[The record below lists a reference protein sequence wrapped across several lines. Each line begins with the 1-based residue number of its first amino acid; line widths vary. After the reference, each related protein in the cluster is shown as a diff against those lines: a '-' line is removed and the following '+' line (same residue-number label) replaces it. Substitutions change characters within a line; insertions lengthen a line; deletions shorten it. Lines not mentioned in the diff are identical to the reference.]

1 MNIQYSGPSLI
12 NTMLRGK
19 KKKGK
24 NVLDYVY
31 IVCIYSQYCV
41 FIIVSIKTT
50 HPLITNALLR
60 VTYFLSIK

>member
-19 KKKGK
+19 KKGK

-31 IVCIYSQYCV
+31 IGCIYSQYCV